1 MGRGAAQG
9 GGQRTLK
16 DFIERVAPP
25 GAALSMIRKPDGLW
39 KCMTV
44 VSNDTKKETRI
55 IEANDF
61 TSLVSALEELDSKM
75 NGSDS

>member
-1 MGRGAAQG
+1 
-9 GGQRTLK
+9 
-16 DFIERVAPP
+16 
-25 GAALSMIRKPDGLW
+25 MIRKPDGLW